1 MHILVPGLGGGGR
14 GVRCTYT
21 CARLAGRW
29 QGGEV
34 HILVPGLGGGGREV
48 RCTYSCQASEGE

>member
-1 MHILVPGLGGGGR
+1 MPGLGGGGR